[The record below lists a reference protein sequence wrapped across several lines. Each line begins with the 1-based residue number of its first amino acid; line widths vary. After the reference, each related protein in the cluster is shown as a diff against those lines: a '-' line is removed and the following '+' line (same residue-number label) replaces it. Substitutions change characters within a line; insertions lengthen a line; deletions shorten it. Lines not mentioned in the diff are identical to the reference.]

1 MQFPAQM
8 QPEPLMPLLS
18 RSMPASPQRL
28 YSPQVVPP
36 QQQQQQRLSPTA
48 VLLGHVQAQPNQ
60 AALPVYDPQ
69 QLALPSLQLQQLAY
83 QEQQQQQQ
91 QLVGLNSHDGSA
103 ACAISA
109 LFSAVLPQQQALLN
123 HDSSGTT
130 SLNGLQLQQG
140 QMLQQAYPAGL
151 QLQQQQ
157 QMLLLQEQQQ
167 QQQLQSVLQLQA
179 LSQHAGVLQ
188 TQQQQLTQQEVASLS
203 QLLQQQLH
211 VQQQSLQGDQQQ
223 HLSLLLPQGIDQ
235 QQGMMLPSDAHQQ
248 QQQLLLAA
256 AQFEQDSTDQQS
268 GGHFMPF

>member
-1 MQFPAQM
+1 
-8 QPEPLMPLLS
+8 MPLLS

-36 QQQQQQRLSPTA
+36 QQQQQRLSPTA

-60 AALPVYDPQ
+60 AALPVYDNQ

-91 QLVGLNSHDGSA
+91 QQLVGLNSHDSSSP

-140 QMLQQAYPAGL
+140 QMLQQAHPAGL

-179 LSQHAGVLQ
+179 LSQHGGVLQ

-223 HLSLLLPQGIDQ
+223 HLSLLLPQGIDH
-235 QQGMMLPSDAHQQ
+235 QQGMMLPLDAHQQ